1 MPLYEFACADC
12 GQRFEALV
20 RDSTPPACP
29 GCQGQNLE
37 RLLSLFSVNS
47 ATTRQSNL
55 ADGRRKNAK
64 EQRDKAIA
72 DHEAVHH
79 HHH

>member
-64 EQRDKAIA
+64 EQRDKAVA
-72 DHEAVHH
+72 DHEAIHH
-79 HHH
+79 HQH